1 MDIFAKIHVLQ
12 LKNLCF
18 AAEGFDGG
26 GVEILLDSTQPSCC
40 WKKGSFD
47 QQDINTHGKVS
58 NLRLTK
64 YILCQESEATKK
76 DRNDNTCF
84 EKDNMALCEDFWFDS
99 DRNRKLL

>member
-1 MDIFAKIHVLQ
+1 MDIFVKKIHVLQ
-12 LKNLCF
+12 LKGLCF

-40 WKKGSFD
+40 WKEGSFG

-64 YILCQESEATKK
+64 NISFSKSEAIH
-76 DRNDNTCF
+76 
-84 EKDNMALCEDFWFDS
+84 ALRRTTWLCVRISVRF
-99 DRNRKLL
+99 RQN